1 MGIETSGASA
11 GGSFFITIHN
21 LKPTNFMR
29 KILLLFALTLLTSAI
44 GLSQTVQVRGTVTGA
59 EDGLSVPGVM
69 ISVKGTTV
77 GAMTD
82 ADGKYILN
90 VPANSTTLVF
100 SYVGLKT
107 AEVAIAGKT
116 VIDVIMQPDMQVMD
130 EIVVTALGI
139 RSEKKALGYSTSEVK
154 ADELTATKT
163 NSFATALSGKVAGL
177 RISTT

>member
-1 MGIETSGASA
+1 
-11 GGSFFITIHN
+11 
-21 LKPTNFMR
+21 MR
-29 KILLLFALTLLTSAI
+29 KILMLFALTLLTTAI
-44 GLSQTVQVRGTVTGA
+44 GLAQTVQVRGTVTGA

-77 GAMTD
+77 GTMTD
-82 ADGKYILN
+82 ADGKYVLN

-100 SYVGLKT
+100 SYVGMKR
-107 AEVAIAGKT
+107 AEVEIAGKT
-116 VIDVIMQPDMQVMD
+116 VIDVILQPDTQIMD

-163 NSFATALSGKVAGL
+163 NSFATA
-177 RISTT
+177 